1 MLTIR
6 KGGHRDLERYYGLM
20 EIDFDSEELLGK
32 LAIHR
37 AISRGEQELLIVYD
51 DESNLEVAYALC
63 GIKSLYGYVLL
74 KYMAVFPWYR
84 GKGLG
89 IQTMR
94 LLNKRYADRQGII
107 AELTEF
113 DDPEPDHLKKLFK
126 FFSRFG
132 RERLPHLR
140 HDGARLCQAHRR
152 QGGHHAG
159 LSPRARRFLRPR
171 PHAHGHEPDDR
182 FKAGKEKRG
191 VIANA
196 AHRAA
201 FAIDFLTRYLKTGK
215 PPPSPPL
222 RRAEDFPRSFPGLER
237 STAPIWPPRCA
248 AGWGARSS

>member
-51 DESNLEVAYALC
+51 DETNLEVAYALC
-63 GIKSLYGYVLL
+63 GVKSLYGYVLL

-113 DDPEPDHLKKLFK
+113 EDPEPDHLKKLFK

-132 RERLPHLR
+132 YSEIESDYRIS
-140 HDGARLCQAHRR
+140 GTKAHV
-152 QGGHHAG
+152 
-159 LSPRARRFLRPR
+159 LVKPI
-171 PHAHGHEPDDR
+171 
-182 FKAGKEKRG
+182 AGKEDITP
-191 VIANA
+191 VY
-196 AHRAA
+196 HRVLADFYSRVLTPMA
-201 FAIDFLTRYLKTGK
+201 MSRMIDLKPVKKSGELTQFR
-215 PPPSPPL
+215 
-222 RRAEDFPRSFPGLER
+222 
-237 STAPIWPPRCA
+237 
-248 AGWGARSS
+248 

>member
-51 DESNLEVAYALC
+51 DETNLEVAYALC
-63 GIKSLYGYVLL
+63 GVKSLYGYVLL

-132 RERLPHLR
+132 YSEIESDYRIS
-140 HDGARLCQAHRR
+140 GTKAHVFVK
-152 QGGHHAG
+152 
-159 LSPRARRFLRPR
+159 PIV
-171 PHAHGHEPDDR
+171 
-182 FKAGKEKRG
+182 GKEDITPVYHRVLADFYSRVLTPMAMSRMIDLKP
-191 VIANA
+191 A
-196 AHRAA
+196 A
-201 FAIDFLTRYLKTGK
+201 KSG
-215 PPPSPPL
+215 
-222 RRAEDFPRSFPGLER
+222 E
-237 STAPIWPPRCA
+237 
-248 AGWGARSS
+248 

>member
-132 RERLPHLR
+132 YNEIESDYRIS
-140 HDGARLCQAHRR
+140 GTTAHVFVK
-152 QGGHHAG
+152 
-159 LSPRARRFLRPR
+159 PI
-171 PHAHGHEPDDR
+171 
-182 FKAGKEKRG
+182 AGKEDITP
-191 VIANA
+191 VDITPVY
-196 AHRAA
+196 HRVLADFYSRVLTPMA
-201 FAIDFLTRYLKTGK
+201 MSRMIDLKPVTKSG
-215 PPPSPPL
+215 
-222 RRAEDFPRSFPGLER
+222 E
-237 STAPIWPPRCA
+237 
-248 AGWGARSS
+248 

>member
-51 DESNLEVAYALC
+51 DETNLEVAYALC
-63 GIKSLYGYVLL
+63 GVKSLYGYVLL

-113 DDPEPDHLKKLFK
+113 DDPEPDHLKKTASPVRRRTSLSSPSSGRRT
-126 FFSRFG
+126 SRRSITACSRIFT
-132 RERLPHLR
+132 
-140 HDGARLCQAHRR
+140 AA
-152 QGGHHAG
+152 
-159 LSPRARRFLRPR
+159 SSRP
-171 PHAHGHEPDDR
+171 
-182 FKAGKEKRG
+182 
-191 VIANA
+191 
-196 AHRAA
+196 
-201 FAIDFLTRYLKTGK
+201 
-215 PPPSPPL
+215 
-222 RRAEDFPRSFPGLER
+222 
-237 STAPIWPPRCA
+237 WP
-248 AGWGARSS
+248 